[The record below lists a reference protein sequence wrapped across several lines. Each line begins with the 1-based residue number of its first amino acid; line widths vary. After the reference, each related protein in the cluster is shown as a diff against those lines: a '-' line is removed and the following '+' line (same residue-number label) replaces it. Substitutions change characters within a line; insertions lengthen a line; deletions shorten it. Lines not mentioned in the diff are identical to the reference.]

1 MDDINKDVIKS
12 SKISF
17 YRRFMNSVK
26 LDRDTKISITISI
39 AIILCILAYAFL
51 PFNEMSF
58 IYNEF

>member
-1 MDDINKDVIKS
+1 MDDIKKDVINS
-12 SKISF
+12 SKVSF

-26 LDRDTKISITISI
+26 LDRYTKISITISI

>member
-1 MDDINKDVIKS
+1 MDDIKKDVINS
-12 SKISF
+12 SKVSF